1 MSQDTA
7 GENQYGTH
15 SPLHGDV
22 LAQNPFALFGAWFE
36 EAKAHEI
43 NDPDAIALSS
53 VSEDGMPSVRMV
65 LLKQWSEE
73 GFIFYT
79 NYDGRKGGELLATKK
94 AAFVMHWKSLRRQ
107 VRVLGDVTAV
117 DSAVSDAYFASR
129 PRGSQIGAWA
139 SIQSRPLETR
149 DKLAAR
155 VAEIE
160 ERFPDEVPRPPH
172 WGGFIIRPHE
182 MEFWADGAYR
192 LHDRFQ
198 FTPNHDEAGEGA
210 AAKWVAQRLYP

>member
-15 SPLHGDV
+15 SPLHADKLEG
-22 LAQNPFALFGAWFE
+22 NPFTLFGTWFD
-36 EAKAHEI
+36 EAKKTEI
-43 NDPDAIALSS
+43 NDPDAMAIAS
-53 VSEDGMPSVRMV
+53 VAPDGMPSVRMV
-65 LLKQWSEE
+65 LLKQWSED
-73 GFIFYT
+73 GFIFFT
-79 NYDGRKGGELLATKK
+79 NYDGRKGEELLATGK

-107 VRVLGDVTAV
+107 VRVTGAV
-117 DSAVSDAYFASR
+117 APVDASVSDAYFASR

-149 DKLAAR
+149 EQLAAR

-160 ERFPDEVPRPPH
+160 AQYPDEVPRPPH
-172 WGGFIIRPHE
+172 WGGFIIRPQE

-198 FTPNHDEAGEGA
+198 LTKDATGTWA
-210 AAKWVAQRLYP
+210 AQRLYP